1 LSRTTKILLVIIG
14 IFIFVGVLT
23 GIYFS
28 GKSKSS
34 SSNLTTSSSTTQ
46 KSNSVAQD
54 PNGPYYHKI
63 YAATSKD
70 GLTWQKQDKIL
81 FDHASV
87 PGAVIRDD
95 VIYLY
100 FVDASAGSN
109 GQVSVGISKDL
120 GKSFDK
126 QAIIIKDTTLPA
138 VDPNPVIL
146 NDGKIR
152 LYYFSSPASVGDPA
166 AALGPHQIMSAE
178 SSDGINFE
186 SPREV
191 FSEENITDPDVFK
204 TTKDWRLFVSKGMAL
219 DLAISTDDGT
229 TFTKQNDFLWN
240 SGGVSGTADISGTLR
255 TYYCG
260 QGGIASATGAET
272 GKLTAE
278 PGTRVEEQNKIV
290 CDPSVIELPDNT
302 FLMFYK
308 VQELTQK

>member
-1 LSRTTKILLVIIG
+1 
-14 IFIFVGVLT
+14 
-23 GIYFS
+23 
-28 GKSKSS
+28 
-34 SSNLTTSSSTTQ
+34 
-46 KSNSVAQD
+46 
-54 PNGPYYHKI
+54 
-63 YAATSKD
+63 
-70 GLTWQKQDKIL
+70 
-81 FDHASV
+81 
-87 PGAVIRDD
+87 
-95 VIYLY
+95 
-100 FVDASAGSN
+100 
-109 GQVSVGISKDL
+109 
-120 GKSFDK
+120 
-126 QAIIIKDTTLPA
+126 
-138 VDPNPVIL
+138 
-146 NDGKIR
+146 
-152 LYYFSSPASVGDPA
+152 
-166 AALGPHQIMSAE
+166 MSAE